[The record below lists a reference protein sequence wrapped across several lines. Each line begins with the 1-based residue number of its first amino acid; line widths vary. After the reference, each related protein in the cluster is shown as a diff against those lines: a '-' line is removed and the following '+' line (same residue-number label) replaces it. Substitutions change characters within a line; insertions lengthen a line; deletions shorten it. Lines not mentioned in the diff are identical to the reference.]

1 MPNALPPPGS
11 AASTSTDVLI
21 WVGVLIVAVLA
32 LGVVILV
39 VRKRVFAKEQHRA
52 DNWIGDLRQMHKRG
66 ELSTEEYEAA
76 RRALTAKFTGAPAPA
91 PTPRPPRTPAAQADA
106 TERRAPPGFDLTG
119 APLPR
124 PAPPTR
130 ATPPQ
135 TPPSPPAPGPY
146 DRKPPP

>member
-1 MPNALPPPGS
+1 MPNALPPPGP

-76 RRALTAKFTGAPAPA
+76 RRALTARFTGAPAPA
-91 PTPRPPRTPAAQADA
+91 PTPRPARTPVAPADA

-124 PAPPTR
+124 PAPPT
-130 ATPPQ
+130 
-135 TPPSPPAPGPY
+135 PPAPPVPGPY

>member
-32 LGVVILV
+32 LGVVILF
-39 VRKRVFAKEQHRA
+39 VRKRVFAKEQHHA
-52 DNWIGDLRQMHKRG
+52 DNWIGDLRQMHRRG

-91 PTPRPPRTPAAQADA
+91 PTPRPSRTPAA
-106 TERRAPPGFDLTG
+106 RAEASELRAKPGFDLTG
-119 APLPR
+119 APLPK
-124 PAPPTR
+124 PAPP
-130 ATPPQ
+130 AS
-135 TPPSPPAPGPY
+135 PSSPDPPASGPY
-146 DRKPPP
+146 DRRPPP